1 MTSVPLILQREI
13 EAKMAVALINR
24 YAQTIGRDEAFAVA
38 EATIRDMAEQAGRSM
53 AGRLGSNRLEDLARV
68 VREVWSREEALGITF
83 TETSQDRLAFDVHRC
98 RYAEL
103 YERLGIRNLGAILSC
118 GRDAAFSR
126 GFNASIRMERTRTI
140 MEGAN
145 YCDFRFFLT

>member
-1 MTSVPLILQREI
+1 MTAIPLIQQREI
-13 EAKMAVALINR
+13 EAKIAVALINR
-24 YAQTIGRDEAFAVA
+24 YAQAIGREDALAIA
-38 EATIRDMAEQAGRSM
+38 EETIRDMAEQAGRSM
-53 AGRLGSNRLEDLARV
+53 ADRLGSNRLEDLARV

-83 TETSQDRLAFDVHRC
+83 IETSRERLAFDVHRC

-103 YERLGIRNLGAILSC
+103 YERLGIRDLGAVLSC

-126 GFNASIRMERTRTI
+126 GFNASIRMGRTQTI